1 MIEKLIPFIG
11 IIAAFCT
18 TFSFLPQALKI
29 IKTKNTEGISLHMY
43 VLFIV
48 GVFFW
53 FIYGYLR
60 MDIPVMFANG
70 ITLALASVIL
80 YYKVKYP

>member
-1 MIEKLIPFIG
+1 MIEKLIPLIG

-18 TFSFLPQALKI
+18 TLSFLPQAVKI
-29 IKTKNTEGISLHMY
+29 IKTKNTEGISLYMY

-60 MDIPVMFANG
+60 MDIPVMVANG
-70 ITLALASVIL
+70 VTLALASVIL
-80 YYKVKYP
+80 FYKVKYP